1 MSRVLVTG
9 GSGFIGSHVVD
20 KLADAGFE
28 PRIYDLQE
36 SPHHEPASVDT
47 VVGDLFD
54 CEALAAAMQDCEAVI
69 HLAAY
74 ADVGI
79 VAKEPVEAE
88 ECNSRGTLAVLEAAR
103 DTGTRVIYGS
113 TIWVYGASGDGLIDE
128 DAPLGLPDHLYT
140 ASKLAGEMYCTS
152 YAELYDVPCTILR
165 FGIPYGPRARPA
177 AVIPIFVS
185 KALEGEPLTIA
196 GDGLQTRRFV
206 YVEDLAEGIVAGLE
220 QGTEN
225 RVYNLAGDE
234 AVTIRELA
242 DIVSDLIDDTEIVH
256 TPGRNGDFGGAVISN
271 ERAADELG
279 WRASTPLREGV
290 RRYLAWLAPE
300 RAPVP
305 EPEHAPVLAAAPVA
319 EPAPAIA
326 PLAPLAKVTEL
337 PGWPS
342 AASSS
347 WPSAW
352 VVALACAAGTLIP
365 SALASRT
372 DDFGTGQVG
381 FVAITCLIAILASLS
396 LLPLGAGGAR
406 PARGGVI
413 AGWLIAGFVVLE
425 TLPWTRNIFNLGMPH
440 RGTIVL
446 TAMGLAIALVVAT
459 AATRWLDDE
468 EPAAD
473 TVS

>member
-28 PRIYDLQE
+28 PRIYDLQH
-36 SPHHEPASVDT
+36 SPHHEPDSVDT
-47 VVGDLFD
+47 VIGDLFD
-54 CEALAAAMQDCEAVI
+54 HETLSAAMEDCDAVV

-103 DTGTRVIYGS
+103 ATDTRVIYGS
-113 TIWVYGASGDGLIDE
+113 TIWVYGASGEGLIDE

-185 KALEGEPLTIA
+185 KALKGEPLTIA

-206 YVEDLAEGIVAGLE
+206 YVEDLAEGIVSGLQMGE
-220 QGTEN
+220 EN

-234 AVTIRELA
+234 TVTIRELA

-271 ERAADELG
+271 DRAARELD

-290 RRYLAWLAPE
+290 RRYLAWLAPD
-300 RAPVP
+300 RAPAPAP
-305 EPEHAPVLAAAPVA
+305 EPVLAAPPEP
-319 EPAPAIA
+319 EPAA
-326 PLAPLAKVTEL
+326 PLAPIAKVTEL

-342 AASSS
+342 GRS
-347 WPSAW
+347 PSFLSPW
-352 VVALACAAGTLIP
+352 VVALACGAGTLIP
-365 SALASRT
+365 WLLSSRT
-372 DDFGTGQVG
+372 DDFGTGQSG
-381 FVAITCLIAILASLS
+381 YVAVTCLIAILAALCV
-396 LLPLGAGGAR
+396 LPLGPGGR
-406 PARGGVI
+406 PARGWVF
-413 AGWLIAGFVVLE
+413 AGWLFAGYVVLE

-440 RGTIVL
+440 RGTIL
-446 TAMGLAIALVVAT
+446 LSAMGLAIALVVAT
-459 AATRWLDDE
+459 AAVRWQGE
-468 EPAAD
+468 ETAPD
-473 TVS
+473 TVG